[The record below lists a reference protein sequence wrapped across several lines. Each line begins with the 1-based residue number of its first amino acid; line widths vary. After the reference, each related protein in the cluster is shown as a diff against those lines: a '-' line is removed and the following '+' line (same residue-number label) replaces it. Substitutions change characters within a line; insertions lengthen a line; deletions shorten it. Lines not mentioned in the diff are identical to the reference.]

1 MKSANARAVEST
13 VAPAAVLTAAVG
25 SDIRDLKQAI
35 LTRWGQ
41 SEKELGPLF
50 SKLRSKLKAS
60 GKKGQGFGTWLDAH
74 GIPRSTADRW
84 ANNYEIGIG
93 SRPAKAKTPHF
104 APTPAPQRC
113 HRRCRCRYRRIYR
126 AHHPRFLE
134 GEARGVRSGRAEV
147 ALGLWHGER
156 YGHRVRRRHGTL
168 GTLRCYARD
177 SDGSDGG
184 VPVKTVYLQTQ
195 LPDEMVEGLEGQ
207 YLDAQ
212 DYDGQ
217 PLAED
222 AVVYKPNGEVLFKL
236 VRNALPLDLCNSA
249 WEALGSV
256 SADASHPFFVSGGV
270 G

>member
-93 SRPAKAKTPHF
+93 SRPAKAKALNLATTH
-104 APTPAPQRC
+104 APQSSTFPQVAKGATDDAAVDTGA
-113 HRRCRCRYRRIYR
+113 YIERIILVFSKEKR
-126 AHHPRFLE
+126 EVFD
-134 GEARGVRSGRAEV
+134 RAEQKLRSV
-147 ALGLWHGER
+147 
-156 YGHRVRRRHGTL
+156 YGTANVT
-168 GTLRCYARD
+168 D
-177 SDGSDGG
+177 
-184 VPVKTVYLQTQ
+184 TVY
-195 LPDEMVEGLEGQ
+195 
-207 YLDAQ
+207 
-212 DYDGQ
+212 
-217 PLAED
+217 
-222 AVVYKPNGEVLFKL
+222 AVVMERSERCAATLAIATEAMEV
-236 VRNALPLDLCNSA
+236 CQ
-249 WEALGSV
+249 
-256 SADASHPFFVSGGV
+256 
-270 G
+270 